1 MEGILV
7 SVIKGLFILVAA
19 IMTFFI
25 LLQEGKGGGLAGLG
39 GTKAA
44 GVEGVTNPIRRATA
58 VLSIIF
64 FSMAILL
71 GILARP
77 EADSK
82 REGLYDAQAPAEK
95 KKEPAGASAGDK
107 KPAPVEKKA
116 EDAKKPDAG
125 DKKAEDTKKDADAKK
140 GEDADAKKDS
150 GKADGKKAEVSAE
163 KPAEKAETPAEK
175 PGEPAKKKVEAAA
188 KEAEKATEKAA
199 DQPAEKKAE

>member
-7 SVIKGLFILVAA
+7 SIIKGLFILVAA

-64 FSMAILL
+64 FLMAILL

-95 KKEPAGASAGDK
+95 KKEPAGASTGVK
-107 KPAPVEKKA
+107 KPAPAEKKA
-116 EDAKKPDAG
+116 EDTKKPDAG

-140 GEDADAKKDS
+140 GEDADVKKATD
-150 GKADGKKAEVSAE
+150 KADGKKAEDPTKKPAE
-163 KPAEKAETPAEK
+163 KPAEKAE
-175 PGEPAKKKVEAAA
+175 EPAKKKVEEAA
-188 KEAEKATEKAA
+188 KEADK
-199 DQPAEKKAE
+199 PAEKKAE